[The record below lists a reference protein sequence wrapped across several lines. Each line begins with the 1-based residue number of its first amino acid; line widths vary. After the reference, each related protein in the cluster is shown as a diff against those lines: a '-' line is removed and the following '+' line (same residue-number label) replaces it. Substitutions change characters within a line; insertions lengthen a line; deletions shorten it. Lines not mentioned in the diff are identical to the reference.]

1 MTNTSKGSN
10 GSSQEPGNGLAE
22 RVRARV
28 AEVGL
33 TLAQRTRASRRRA
46 NGPRVPRRT
55 PPTPQREAQSPE
67 ARSLRRVF
75 NELAVT
81 HREYRLRSGQRVSPA
96 LRQAALAFKA
106 GPSLPNLVAVA
117 SFLEEDGLIAW

>member
-1 MTNTSKGSN
+1 MTNTSKGS
-10 GSSQEPGNGLAE
+10 GKSSQEPGNGLAE
-22 RVRARV
+22 RVQARV

-33 TLAQRTRASRRRA
+33 TLARRRH
-46 NGPRVPRRT
+46 GSRPRAKDSRAPRHT
-55 PPTPQREAQSPE
+55 AATPE
-67 ARSLRRVF
+67 ARSLRRVY

-81 HREYRLRSGQRVSPA
+81 HREYRLRSGQRASPA
-96 LRQAALAFKA
+96 LREAAKAFKA